1 MVAFIKMIGLLL
13 LAVLSL
19 SVHCDYTLVP
29 ADNRNIIFVGKSR
42 AGKTTLI
49 EVLKNK
55 DHNPKKRKL
64 LSETKRASM
73 ESFHM
78 KSSDAQDLHFNVM
91 DTPGL
96 FEVAN
101 SLEDKRTNEVIVEL
115 IKACIDME
123 VTKAC

>member
-1 MVAFIKMIGLLL
+1 MSLYGLLWLAL
-13 LAVLSL
+13 LS
-19 SVHCDYTLVP
+19 SVRGDYKLVP

-42 AGKTTLI
+42 AGKSTLI

-55 DHNPKKRKL
+55 DHNPAKRKM
-64 LSETKRASM
+64 LSETKRATM

-78 KSSDAQDLHFNVM
+78 KSSDAQDLHFNIM

-96 FEVAN
+96 FEVSN
-101 SLEDKRTNEVIVEL
+101 SLEDKRTNEVILEL

-123 VTKAC
+123 VTKV